1 MKRKALILTAILLGT
16 TVAGA
21 PAHAICFDPLGCSNT
36 KRYNTRD
43 LRKLNCDELWFVRNA
58 ILDDHNYCFK
68 TEKGISAFGNDGCA
82 FDDIADL
89 ELNSFER
96 FNLKAIQQMEQNKR
110 C

>member
-1 MKRKALILTAILLGT
+1 MALVSGLALLASALAI
-16 TVAGA
+16 V
-21 PAHAICFDPLGCSNT
+21 PVQAICFDPVGCSNT
-36 KRYNTRD
+36 KRYNGRD

-82 FDDIADL
+82 SNDIADL
-89 ELNSFER
+89 DLNSFEQ
-96 FNLKAIQQMEQNKR
+96 FNIKAISRMEATKG